1 MNFEVQRSAW
11 DRSKLEQDRI
21 KQKHSFVSFQLFF
34 TMMSE
39 LLGTSADEFHQ
50 IQNQELMSVTVSY
63 KNAGSLLKCASLC
76 TAMSRPSCLSLSHN
90 RDMKT
95 CYPSDNFTQPRTDQI
110 SPAVGFGGQ
119 MHLDN
124 GMSYIMLLLLLRVP
138 FCNQTNTLQDENI
151 PKLNFATW
159 PRIVK
164 FTELNLSEFGLMNF
178 SYTSHH

>member
-1 MNFEVQRSAW
+1 MNFTKYRTKSSCQ
-11 DRSKLEQDRI
+11 
-21 KQKHSFVSFQLFF
+21 QLCH
-34 TMMSE
+34 T
-39 LLGTSADEFHQ
+39 
-50 IQNQELMSVTVSY
+50 
-63 KNAGSLLKCASLC
+63 KKGSLLKCASLC
-76 TAMSRPSCLSLSHN
+76 TAMSRPSCLSHSYN

-95 CYPSDNFTQPRTDQI
+95 CHLSDNFTQPRTDQI

-151 PKLNFATW
+151 PKLNLATW
-159 PRIVK
+159 PRIFK